1 MADADIF
8 NIKNMYF
15 QRKIAD
21 FVLFLTLRRSMVSRW
36 KALDMDIM
44 NFRQNLLIWIK
55 FKIFEISNTSEF
67 LDKKCDFALV

>member
-1 MADADIF
+1 MEWSGRPITDMADADIF

-36 KALDMDIM
+36 KA
-44 NFRQNLLIWIK
+44 RIK
-55 FKIFEISNTSEF
+55 FAD
-67 LDKKCDFALV
+67 LDKIQNI